1 MKVEWFTLFV
11 NQTKSNNLQVSAWKK
26 GTTQVKTVDVR
37 SLKGNKR
44 GKLARVTRSQ
54 IEADQWRWPDGSP
67 VNTEH
72 MLLSL
77 LMPTN
82 VKEFYRR
89 LEAELDVLCGP
100 RGAHSE
106 HTFSRY
112 GAQGGSIF
120 LGGQRVAIQKPRVRG
135 PGGEALLQTYARF
148 QDPTLFERAVL
159 GEGLRKVSRRDY
171 KAGLPLIAGSFGFSP
186 ASVSRSWTKASQ
198 KKFDELMNR
207 DLSGLDIIAIFI
219 DGKRF
224 KKYGVVVAL
233 GVSTSGKK
241 FVLGIYQADTESGAA
256 CLGLLDDLERRGLPK
271 SGLLFVVDG
280 GSGLNSA
287 LEQKYSISDV
297 AKRTAVRARCH
308 FHKWNNLDEILGK
321 KNERVL
327 IEAKSLFWAMREA
340 KDAVEARAH
349 ATSLETLLKRSNLS
363 ALKSFQEAKADL
375 LVIHALGLSAQLR
388 SFFSTTNA
396 IESVNSLTEEDLR
409 RVKRWQNS
417 AHFQRW
423 YATSALNSEK
433 RMRRVKGHS
442 GLPALKTKLR
452 ELCAGVAIDNKRAAA

>member
-11 NQTKSNNLQVSAWKK
+11 IADKSNYRRVSARQK
-26 GTTQVKTVDVR
+26 GTTQVKTVNIR
-37 SLKGNKR
+37 SPKGNKR
-44 GKLARVTRSQ
+44 QKLARVTRSQ
-54 IEADQWRWPDGSP
+54 IDIDQWHAPDGTP
-67 VNTEH
+67 LNTEH
-72 MLLSL
+72 LLLSAL
-77 LMPTN
+77 LPTTI
-82 VKEFYRR
+82 KEFYRR

-100 RGAHSE
+100 RGAHSN
-106 HTFSRY
+106 HAFSRH
-112 GAQGGSIF
+112 GAQGGSIY

-135 PGGEALLQTYARF
+135 PDGEAVLQTYARF
-148 QDPTLFERAVL
+148 QDPALFERAVL
-159 GEGLRKVSRRDY
+159 GEGLRKVSQRDY

-198 KKFDELMNR
+198 KKFDELINR
-207 DLSGLDIIAIFI
+207 DLSGLDIVAIFI

-233 GVSTSGKK
+233 GVTILGKK
-241 FVLGIYQADTESGAA
+241 LVLGIYQADTESGAA
-256 CLGLLDDLERRGLPK
+256 CLGLLEDLERRGLPR

-287 LEQKYSISDV
+287 LEQKYSIADV
-297 AKRTAVRARCH
+297 ARRTAVRTRCH
-308 FHKWNNLDEILGK
+308 VHKWRNLEDILGK

-340 KDAVEARAH
+340 KDSVEARAH
-349 ATSLETLLKRSNLS
+349 AASLETLLKRTNLS
-363 ALKSFQEAKADL
+363 ALKSFQEAKVDL
-375 LVIHALGLSAQLR
+375 LVVHTLGLSTQLK

-433 RMRRVKGHS
+433 RMRRIKGHS
-442 GLPALKTKLR
+442 GIAALKTKLR
-452 ELCAGVAIDNKRAAA
+452 ELCSVSAVDNKRAVA